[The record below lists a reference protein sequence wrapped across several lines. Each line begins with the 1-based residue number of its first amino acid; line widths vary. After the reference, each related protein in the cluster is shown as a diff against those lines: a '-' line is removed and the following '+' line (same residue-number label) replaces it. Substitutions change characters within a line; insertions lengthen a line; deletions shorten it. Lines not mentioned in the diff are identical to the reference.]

1 MKAEIIAIGSEIL
14 LGDIVN
20 TNAQYL
26 SRELATLGIDVYHQQ
41 VVGDN
46 EERLLKAVYDGRL
59 ACWVYVREKDVVCV
73 VTTTISTDFCT
84 GQKTLLIFSMY
95 SILEM
100 NQSEWFAGID
110 FLRKHAKSI
119 GCVNLIA
126 YKTNKSLG
134 RVLREKVAANTEWI
148 LLKMEV

>member
-1 MKAEIIAIGSEIL
+1 MLVRLLPSQVSNNWDVIAETIKRSL
-14 LGDIVN
+14 PP
-20 TNAQYL
+20 T
-26 SRELATLGIDVYHQQ
+26 Q
-41 VVGDN
+41 VWDDGV

-126 YKTNKSLG
+126 YTTNKSLG